1 MLIGAHALIYSS
13 QPERLRAFFRDVLR
27 FPNMDAGHGW
37 LIFTLPPAE
46 VAVHPLER
54 EAAEAASAGGTE
66 LHLMCDDLDATVN
79 ELRGRGVELAR
90 PITNA
95 GFGRLTALKLPDG
108 GMLGLYEPRHP
119 TALSPQA

>member
-1 MLIGAHALIYSS
+1 
-13 QPERLRAFFRDVLR
+13 
-27 FPNMDAGHGW
+27 
-37 LIFTLPPAE
+37 
-46 VAVHPLER
+46 
-54 EAAEAASAGGTE
+54 
-66 LHLMCDDLDATVN
+66 MCDDLDATVN